1 MRLTN
6 TPLNPTQKKQ
16 ISEIWNNEYPKSLNF
31 TDSTGFD
38 NYLAGLSDPVYYL
51 LEDDSGEIIA
61 WACKFIRDNEKWF
74 AIILDQKIH
83 GQGKGT
89 TLLNALKEN
98 ESVLNAWV
106 IDKDKAIKLNGEIY
120 KSPLN
125 FYLKNGFLLC
135 PEIRFENEKMS
146 AVKIIWKK

>member
-89 TLLNALKEN
+89 TLLNAL
-98 ESVLNAWV
+98 
-106 IDKDKAIKLNGEIY
+106 
-120 KSPLN
+120 
-125 FYLKNGFLLC
+125 
-135 PEIRFENEKMS
+135 
-146 AVKIIWKK
+146 